1 MQSCSRQHAAPC
13 SVQHALHTAALVTT
27 YCNTARPVEALYDRQ
42 HAVRLVC
49 RDLLVQVGKGQQP
62 ENNQAKHQIRV
73 RQVPKEQLACKEQ
86 KNNQA
91 KHLIRV
97 RQVPKEQ
104 LVFCNKFAR

>member
-1 MQSCSRQHAAPC
+1 
-13 SVQHALHTAALVTT
+13 
-27 YCNTARPVEALYDRQ
+27 
-42 HAVRLVC
+42 
-49 RDLLVQVGKGQQP
+49 
-62 ENNQAKHQIRV
+62 V